1 MLVITEKNN
10 PQTVDIDLADG
21 QEIAALIN
29 QEDMKIA
36 VAVQKI
42 VPQIGEA
49 IEQIAAKMKC
59 GGRMAYF
66 GSGTSGR
73 LGVLDASEMPPTFGV
88 DSDLVQAYIS
98 GGEKAV
104 RTAVENAEDS
114 TEFAIADFN
123 CFKPQQ
129 NDIIVSISASGNPAY
144 GVKILEL
151 ARQQGL
157 LTIAL
162 TSNPEAKLKH
172 YADIFL
178 CTEVGP
184 EALTGSSRM
193 KSGTAH
199 KMVLNMLSTGA
210 MIRLGKAYKNY
221 MIDVQINNI
230 KLRERAL
237 RFVSEI
243 TGFDEK
249 TAKTAL
255 DEARHVATACVMIA
269 KNCDK
274 EQAYEL
280 LRQNGGILRKI
291 IE

>member
-29 QEDMKIA
+29 QEDMKVA
-36 VAVQKI
+36 LAVQKI
-42 VPQIGEA
+42 VPQIGKA

-73 LGVLDASEMPPTFGV
+73 LGILDASEMPPTFGV

-98 GGEKAV
+98 GGEKAM

-114 TEFAIADFN
+114 TELAITDFN
-123 CFKPQQ
+123 CFKPQRD
-129 NDIIVSISASGNPAY
+129 DIIVAISASGNPAY

-151 ARQQGL
+151 ARRHDL

-162 TSNPEAKLKH
+162 TSNPEAKLKQ

-184 EALTGSSRM
+184 EALIGSSRM

-221 MIDVQINNI
+221 MIDVQMNNV

-237 RFVSEI
+237 RFVREI
-243 TGFDEK
+243 TDADEK
-249 TAKTAL
+249 TALTAL
-255 DEARHVATACVMIA
+255 DKAKNVAVACVMIV
-269 KNCDK
+269 KNCTKD
-274 EQAYEL
+274 QAQEL
-280 LRQNGGILRKI
+280 LQQNGGILRKI
-291 IE
+291 IK